1 MNLHADRENRFQ
13 RRIYSSAYCELG
25 DGKGNDSYFHEC
37 GSKRLGCEEVRN
49 IGLEAQPGSESGK
62 AANKYCKSAPPSIFF
77 KRLPL
82 DGNDRIPKINSSM
95 AFAQTAHVDPASDAI
110 VILHELCRQ
119 IRNFHA

>member
-1 MNLHADRENRFQ
+1 MQTEKTAFSVGCTLLPIVNWVMARETILIFMNVGANGWAARRF
-13 RRIYSSAYCELG
+13 E
-25 DGKGNDSYFHEC
+25 
-37 GSKRLGCEEVRN
+37 N

-95 AFAQTAHVDPASDAI
+95 AFGQTAHVDPASDAI